1 MHTSVHREID
11 AVLARAAASWSRA
24 DLERLLTAPPEA
36 GAEIAAAADALTQ
49 RRHGNQVTY
58 VVNRNVNFTNH
69 CTVRCFFC
77 AFYRSENSPD
87 AFRLTVEDVVARVAS
102 TPHVSELCIQG
113 GIDHAF
119 GLGYYEDLLKAL
131 KRWKPSIHLHA
142 FSPQEIWSLSE
153 RERLSVGD
161 VLGRLRGAGLD
172 SMPGTAAEIL
182 VARVRDQVAPRRVR
196 ADDWAFIVETAHRM
210 GLRTS
215 ATMMFGH
222 LESPAERAEHMARI
236 RRLQEHTGGF
246 TEFVPMPFLS
256 QDTALGRAKLVLHEA
271 ELPELARVTAVSRL
285 YFDDVIGNIQASWV
299 KAGQDGAVALLQAG
313 ANDLGGTL
321 YEESISRLAGG
332 TAGEYMAPEDFH
344 RLAASAGRTAVERTT
359 LYEPIGVH

>member
-1 MHTSVHREID
+1 MHTSVHRKID
-11 AVLARAAASWSRA
+11 AILARAAASWSRA
-24 DLERLLTAPPEA
+24 DLELLLSTPAEA
-36 GAEIAAAADALTQ
+36 GAVIAEAADALTQ
-49 RRHGNQVTY
+49 RRHGDQVTY

-77 AFYRSENSPD
+77 AFYRSENSPE
-87 AFRLTVEDVVARVAS
+87 AFRLTVDDVVERVAS
-102 TPHVSELCIQG
+102 TPHVTELCIQG

-119 GLGYYEDLLKAL
+119 GLDYYEQLLKAL

-142 FSPQEIWSLSE
+142 FSPQEIRSLSE
-153 RERLSVGD
+153 RERLSVGA
-161 VLGRLRGAGLD
+161 VLERLRGAGLD

-182 VARVRDQVAPRRVR
+182 VDRVRDRVAPRRLR
-196 ADDWAFIVETAHRM
+196 ADDWGYIVETAHRM

-222 LESPAERAEHMARI
+222 LESHADRAEHMARI
-236 RRLQEHTGGF
+236 RRLQEDTGGF

-256 QDTALGRAKLVLHEA
+256 QDTALGRAKLVLQET
-271 ELPELARVTAVSRL
+271 ELPELERVTAVSRL

-299 KAGQDGAVALLQAG
+299 KAGHDGAVALLRAG

-344 RLAASAGRTAVERTT
+344 RLAGLAGRKAVERTT
-359 LYEPIGVH
+359 LYDRVEVH